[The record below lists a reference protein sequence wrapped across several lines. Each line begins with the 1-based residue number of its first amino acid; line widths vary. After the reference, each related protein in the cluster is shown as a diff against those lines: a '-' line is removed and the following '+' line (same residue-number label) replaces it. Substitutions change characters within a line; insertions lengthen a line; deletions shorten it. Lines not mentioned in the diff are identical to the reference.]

1 MKKTVTKKDSKK
13 VSKKESKV
21 KKEKKPKEPI
31 EDHSSYKVEV
41 YNMDGQ
47 KRVYNFDWQ
56 GNLE

>member
-13 VSKKESKV
+13 EPKV

-41 YNMDGQ
+41 YDMDGQ

>member
-13 VSKKESKV
+13 EQKV

-41 YNMDGQ
+41 YDMDGQ

>member
-13 VSKKESKV
+13 EPKV

-31 EDHSSYKVEV
+31 EDYSSYKVEV
-41 YNMDGQ
+41 YDMDGQ